1 MNLFT
6 VMDILQNSNKSTVLQ
21 LIQQNGHRCD
31 CILKY
36 CPSFQNDIDVVR
48 EAISFD
54 PRSIQYASIE
64 LKNHF
69 ALDVVCRMGRTLAYM
84 SEEMRQNRQVVLEA
98 VRNDGMAI
106 LYSKLLDKEITDT
119 AIQQN
124 PFAADLLHEIETQ
137 LENQDV

>member
-6 VMDILQNSNKSTVLQ
+6 VIDMLQTSDKSTVLK

-69 ALDVVCRMGRTLAYM
+69 ALDIVSRMGRMLAYM
-84 SEEMRQNRQVVLEA
+84 SEEMRQNRQIVLEA

-106 LYSKLLDKEITDT
+106 LYSNLLDDDITDA

-137 LENQDV
+137 LEN